1 MPSNTGAWNSL
12 VVDCFPQSRRERV
25 KQTRECS
32 SGPTT
37 PRVARGV
44 DALDLFRMTWFA
56 PSSRPPAHVR
66 QVRPHPFVAFPATRT
81 SY

>member
-44 DALDLFRMTWFA
+44 DALDFF
-56 PSSRPPAHVR
+56 
-66 QVRPHPFVAFPATRT
+66 
-81 SY
+81 